1 MDCCNGFLI
10 TNMPKSYNGIS
21 YCGIETDTFPLG
33 EAELSTNMTNEQQKS
48 LEEILLFPENGIS
61 LLDLELARAYYL
73 CCKNNNENTRVLY
86 AEVVSEDNNL
96 NEAWRDLY
104 GKPQCFLGFDIGDCA
119 YDFYSC
125 VLNDIIINPQKV
137 NPEFK
142 DKLNKNG
149 LFDNI
154 QDARDFLKM
163 RERIVLESSGVEF
176 EATEGKIIAL
186 YEVSDGLK

>member
-21 YCGIETDTFPLG
+21 DCGIETDTFPLG

-73 CCKNNNENTRVLY
+73 CCENKNLNARVLY

-104 GKPQCFLGFDIGDCA
+104 GKP
-119 YDFYSC
+119 
-125 VLNDIIINPQKV
+125 
-137 NPEFK
+137 
-142 DKLNKNG
+142 
-149 LFDNI
+149 
-154 QDARDFLKM
+154 
-163 RERIVLESSGVEF
+163 
-176 EATEGKIIAL
+176 
-186 YEVSDGLK
+186 